1 MNSLPAAELRRRTEA
16 AADACLA
23 EAMART
29 APERALH
36 GAFTWTEAFT
46 RGELAGNHALCS
58 AATLG
63 LAPAAL
69 SEALAREAE
78 LPEAFAALTAAGPGF
93 LNFRLSDRWY
103 DAALAALSA
112 REEGPLPDFSP
123 ARFPTLDPAL
133 ALRQD
138 AASPLYRLRWA
149 YARSRT
155 LLEEENAPDG
165 TGNWGDAER
174 ALLLRMTLPDGER
187 GLFALADAFA
197 RFYGACPIRS
207 APDKG
212 FRLKL
217 LAACCR
223 TVEHAAI
230 R

>member
-23 EAMART
+23 EALSRIL
-29 APERALH
+29 PGSQLR
-36 GAFTWTEAFT
+36 GGFTWAGDFS

-58 AATLG
+58 AGALG

-69 SEALAREAE
+69 AALLAREAV
-78 LPEAFAALTAAGPGF
+78 LPEDFAALTAAGPGF

-103 DAALAALSA
+103 DAALASLSA

-212 FRLKL
+212 FHLKL
-217 LAACCR
+217 LAAFCR
-223 TVEHAAI
+223 SLEHAAI